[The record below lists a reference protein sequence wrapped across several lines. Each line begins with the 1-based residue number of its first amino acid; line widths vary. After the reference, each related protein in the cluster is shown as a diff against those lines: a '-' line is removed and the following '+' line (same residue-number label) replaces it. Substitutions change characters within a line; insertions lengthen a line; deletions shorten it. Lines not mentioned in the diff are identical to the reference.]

1 MGQGR
6 DSHLPANLPPAGA
19 SCLPADDFLEPE
31 EYAEPPEAQPGA
43 AADLGRPERG
53 SRRTGEGGKGM
64 ARGHC
69 SSQFPLSRSRGHVS
83 IPELRGAGP
92 KECGMSE

>member
-1 MGQGR
+1 MGQGG
-6 DSHLPANLPPAGA
+6 DSHPLPANLPPAVA

-53 SRRTGEGGKGM
+53 SQRTGEVGKGV

-69 SSQFPLSRSRGHVS
+69 SSVS
-83 IPELRGAGP
+83 AFQKQRPCQHP
-92 KECGMSE
+92 